1 LEIFFYV
8 PQVYSVN
15 LFANI
20 HIFVIIIDVK
30 MEIFTHI
37 LLGAIVGGLFSAK
50 YIGNRALLWGAL
62 ISLIPHVDMLIMLFL
77 DPLHGL
83 YVLRGI
89 SHSLV
94 FIIVITPFVA
104 MAIQRVSKNEHMTL
118 ARWTRLV
125 FALLLTHVVYDIFT
139 IRGVGLFEPFFDK
152 RFALCSIAD
161 FDMFFVIPLIASILL
176 ALQVKQYR
184 HKSII
189 AWFGIFIS
197 ILYISFT
204 FLNKL
209 YIQSEFEKKLV
220 QEHIRFDRTEI
231 FPVIGS
237 NFLWNCVAQDRDG
250 FWMCYET
257 NFSKHNFE
265 MNLSMRNDYY
275 IFDFEND
282 SRIQKI
288 KSSTKD
294 YYVVQKMGNGDVFIY
309 DLRMGRMGLNSQ
321 APFMY
326 SYRIKN
332 MHGTIQS
339 LEKIEPSFLKV
350 FFNR

>member
-1 LEIFFYV
+1 
-8 PQVYSVN
+8 
-15 LFANI
+15 
-20 HIFVIIIDVK
+20 
-30 MEIFTHI
+30 MELFTHI
-37 LLGAIVGGLFSAK
+37 LLGAVVGGLLGAK
-50 YIGNRALLWGAL
+50 FLRNWSFFWGA
-62 ISLIPHVDMLIMLFL
+62 IVALIPNVDMLIMLFL
-77 DPLHGL
+77 DSLHGL

-89 SHSLV
+89 THSLV
-94 FIIVITPFVA
+94 FIVIATPFIALVLRK
-104 MAIQRVSKNEHMTL
+104 ISKHTSLSL
-118 ARWTRLV
+118 AQWTRFV
-125 FALLLTHVVYDIFT
+125 FIVLLSHIAYDAFT
-139 IRGVGLFEPFFDK
+139 IQGVGLFEPFSQ
-152 RFALCSIAD
+152 RRYALCSIAD
-161 FDMFFVIPLIASILL
+161 LDLFFIIPLIAAIGL
-176 ALQVKQYR
+176 ALKITQTR

-197 ILYISFT
+197 LLYISFT

-220 QEHIRFDRTEI
+220 AEHIRFDRTEI

-257 NFSKHNFE
+257 NFSSHNFE
-265 MNLSMRNDYY
+265 MNLFMRNDYY

-294 YYVVQKMGNGDVFIY
+294 YYIVQKMGNGDVYMY
-309 DLRMGRMGLNSQ
+309 DLRMGRLGLHPQ
-321 APFMY
+321 APFLY

-332 MHGTIQS
+332 MHETIQS
-339 LEKIEPSFLKV
+339 LEKIEPSFKKL
-350 FFNR
+350 FFAN

>member
-1 LEIFFYV
+1 
-8 PQVYSVN
+8 
-15 LFANI
+15 
-20 HIFVIIIDVK
+20 
-30 MEIFTHI
+30 MEIFTHL
-37 LLGAIVGGLFSAK
+37 LLGAIVAGLFGAR
-50 YIGNRALLWGAL
+50 YIGNWAFLWGAL
-62 ISLIPHVDMLIMLFL
+62 LSLIPSIDMLILIFSDSL
-77 DPLHGL
+77 EGL
-83 YVLRGI
+83 YFLRGI
-89 SHSLV
+89 THSILFILV
-94 FIIVITPFVA
+94 VSPLAAILLSKITFHSTITIA
-104 MAIQRVSKNEHMTL
+104 Q
-118 ARWTRLV
+118 WTRLILLV
-125 FALLLTHVVYDIFT
+125 FASHVAYDIFT
-139 IRGVGLFEPFFDK
+139 IQGVGLLEPFTDK
-152 RFALCSIAD
+152 RYALCSIAD
-161 FDMFFVIPLIASILL
+161 FDLFFVIPLLAAL
-176 ALQVKQYR
+176 ALALKVSRNR
-184 HKSII
+184 HKTII

-197 ILYISFT
+197 VLYISFT

-220 QEHIRFDRTEI
+220 AEKIRFDRTEI
-231 FPVIGS
+231 FPVLGS
-237 NFLWNCVAQDRDG
+237 NFLWNCIAQDRDG

-265 MNLSMRNDYY
+265 MNLYMRNDYY

-294 YYVVQKMGNGDVFIY
+294 YYIVQKMGNGDVFIY

-339 LEKIEPSFLKV
+339 LEKIEPSFYSI
-350 FFNR
+350 FFKKSK